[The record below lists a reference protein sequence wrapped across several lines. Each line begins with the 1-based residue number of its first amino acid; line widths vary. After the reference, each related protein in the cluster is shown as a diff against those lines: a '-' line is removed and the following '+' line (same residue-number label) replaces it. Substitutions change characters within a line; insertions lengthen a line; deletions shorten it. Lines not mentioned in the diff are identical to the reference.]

1 MTSSSQ
7 LVLTFLWG
15 ACLELLTMRAEGQ
28 DARSRVRS
36 VVKSEM
42 AADANDYRRR
52 TTATAKRQ
60 LKRARRS

>member
-42 AADANDYRRR
+42 AADAND
-52 TTATAKRQ
+52 
-60 LKRARRS
+60 